1 MGRFSGNIGFV
12 ETVEMSPGVFAAPEA
27 IERRY
32 HGDIIA
38 RKVRLDTNGDT
49 TNKDIV
55 LNNDIS
61 IVADKFSKE
70 HLGYM
75 RYVVLH
81 GLKWEIISAAIEYP
95 RIRLTLG
102 GLYNG

>member
-12 ETVEMSPGVFAAPEA
+12 ETVEISPGVFAPEVT
-27 IERRY
+27 ERRY

-38 RKVRLDTNGDT
+38 RKVRLDSNGDS
-49 TNKDIV
+49 TNKD
-55 LNNDIS
+55 LTLSNDIS

>member
-12 ETVEMSPGVFAAPEA
+12 KTIEKSPGVFAPEV

-38 RKVRLDTNGDT
+38 RKVCLDTNGDS
-49 TNKDIV
+49 TNKD
-55 LNNDIS
+55 LTLSNDIS

-81 GLKWEIISAAIEYP
+81 GLKWEIVSAVIEYP
-95 RIRLTLG
+95 RIRLILG

>member
-12 ETVEMSPGVFAAPEA
+12 ETVEMSPGVFAPEA
-27 IERRY
+27 TERRY
-32 HGDIIA
+32 HGDMIA
-38 RKVRLDTNGDT
+38 RKVRLDTNSDT

-81 GLKWEIISAAIEYP
+81 GLKWEITSATIEYP
-95 RIRLTLG
+95 RIRLALG
-102 GLYNG
+102 GIYNG

>member
-12 ETVEMSPGVFAAPEA
+12 ETVEMSPGVFIPKVT
-27 IERRY
+27 ERRC

-38 RKVRLDTNGDT
+38 RKVRLDSNGDS
-49 TNKDIV
+49 TNKD
-55 LNNDIS
+55 LTLSNDIS

-81 GLKWEIISAAIEYP
+81 RLKWEIISAVVEYP

>member
-1 MGRFSGNIGFV
+1 MARFSGNIGFV
-12 ETVEMSPGVFAAPEA
+12 ETAEMSSGVFAPKVT
-27 IERRY
+27 ERRY

-81 GLKWEIISAAIEYP
+81 GLKWEIVSAVIEYP

>member
-12 ETVEMSPGVFAAPEA
+12 ETVEMSPGVFAPEVT
-27 IERRY
+27 ERRY
-32 HGDIIA
+32 
-38 RKVRLDTNGDT
+38 
-49 TNKDIV
+49 IV

-70 HLGYM
+70 HLCYM

-81 GLKWEIISAAIEYP
+81 GLKWEIVSAVVEYP